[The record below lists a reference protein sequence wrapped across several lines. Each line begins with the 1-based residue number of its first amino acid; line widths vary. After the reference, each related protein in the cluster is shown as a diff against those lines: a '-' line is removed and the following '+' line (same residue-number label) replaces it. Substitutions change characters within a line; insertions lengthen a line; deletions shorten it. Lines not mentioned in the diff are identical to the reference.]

1 MNHSMKTRVWP
12 PRTPAGLIAAFAL
25 VSLVAS
31 AAETPA
37 KATGAAKLPS
47 AADVVAKYLKAV
59 GGREAVL
66 KHTSTRLKGTWEMP
80 AQSANG
86 EFELLQA
93 KPNKRVMHLKLGS
106 MGEIV
111 NGYDGKAG
119 WVTSPFAPPALIE
132 GKMLDQTRDEAEYYA
147 ILHNPTNYRSLETV
161 ARTQFDNRECLEL
174 KLVTKSGREVRE
186 FYDAKTGLLAGVR
199 GTQET
204 PQGSSEMV
212 MTCLEYQKFGDLQQV
227 AKLKIGSD
235 QGELTIRITSV
246 EYDTVSDPELEPPA
260 EIKALLKKP

>member
-1 MNHSMKTRVWP
+1 MNRFMKMRLSLPQV
-12 PRTPAGLIAAFAL
+12 PAGLIAAFAL

-31 AAETPA
+31 AADTPA
-37 KATGAAKLPS
+37 KATGKLPS
-47 AADVVAKYLKAV
+47 AADVVAKHLKAV
-59 GGREAVL
+59 GGRDVIL
-66 KHTSTRLKGTWEMP
+66 KHISTRLKGAWEMP

-93 KPNKRVMHLKLGS
+93 KPNRRLMHLKLGS

-132 GKMLDQTRDEAEYYA
+132 GKMLDQTRDEADYYA
-147 ILHNPTNYRSLETV
+147 ILHNPTNYQSLETV

-186 FYDAKTGLLAGVR
+186 FYDAKTGLLAGTR
-199 GTQET
+199 GAQET
-204 PQGSSEMV
+204 QQGSSEMTV
-212 MTCLEYQKFGDLQQV
+212 TCLEYQKFGNLLQV

-235 QGELTIRITSV
+235 QSELSIRITSV
-246 EYDTVSDPELEPPA
+246 EYDTVSDAEIEPPA
-260 EIKALLKKP
+260 EIKALLKK